1 MRKAYWLA
9 VSAAFTLVFAAVPA
23 AFAES
28 WPTKPVKILIGFT
41 PGGPSDSST
50 RIIADELTKTLGQ
63 AFLIENKPG
72 AGGNLAADTVAHAAP
87 DGYTLFLANSG
98 AFGVN
103 PSLYEKLPFDPVKD
117 FTPITMTVTTPLV
130 IIVGADSP
138 AKTFGDLVTMLK
150 KDGANTNYGTPGI
163 GTLPHIAGE
172 IIKERLGAKS
182 THVPY
187 RGSVQEV
194 EAVMK
199 GEVQWSVDAP
209 VTVIGPLKSG
219 QIRLLAISSAK
230 RLPILPDVPTT
241 AEVGMPDVTDGPWY
255 ALVGPA
261 GLAPDIIAKLHDAT
275 VAALKKP
282 EVIERMMPLG
292 LEPKPMTPEET
303 ARYMATTRERWGR
316 VVKAN
321 GIKVE

>member
-1 MRKAYWLA
+1 
-9 VSAAFTLVFAAVPA
+9 
-23 AFAES
+23 
-28 WPTKPVKILIGFT
+28 
-41 PGGPSDSST
+41 
-50 RIIADELTKTLGQ
+50 
-63 AFLIENKPG
+63 
-72 AGGNLAADTVAHAAP
+72 
-87 DGYTLFLANSG
+87 
-98 AFGVN
+98 
-103 PSLYEKLPFDPVKD
+103 
-117 FTPITMTVTTPLV
+117 
-130 IIVGADSP
+130 
-138 AKTFGDLVTMLK
+138 
-150 KDGANTNYGTPGI
+150 
-163 GTLPHIAGE
+163 
-172 IIKERLGAKS
+172 
-182 THVPY
+182 
-187 RGSVQEV
+187 
-194 EAVMK
+194 
-199 GEVQWSVDAP
+199 
-209 VTVIGPLKSG
+209 VIGPLKSG